1 MAIPESLERLGTGG
15 VGGSVVRGLHRVI
28 TSGKDAV
35 CQLETHE
42 SGSLILLDR
51 ADGQA
56 FILPEALEGGVYE
69 FAITVAPTA
78 GENKITTAE
87 GDFILGAAA
96 DGTTIVSAVVTGA
109 IGDRFQ
115 LTAIN
120 DGVWLVTGASA
131 VATFATV
138 VPPV

>member
-1 MAIPESLERLGTGG
+1 MAIPEGLERLGSGGTGG
-15 VGGSVVRGLHRVI
+15 TVVRGLHRVI
-28 TSGKDAV
+28 TSGKEAV
-35 CQLETHE
+35 HQLETHE
-42 SGSLILLDR
+42 SGSVILFDR

-56 FILPEALEGGVYE
+56 YTLPLALEGGVYE

-78 GENKITTAE
+78 GENKITTAD

-120 DGVWLVTGASA
+120 DGVWLVTGAAA
-131 VATFATV
+131 VATFAAVTQ
-138 VPPV
+138 PI